1 MVDTLHNKKYL
12 LITGASSGIGRNIS
26 INLSDQ
32 YNLILNGTNEYNL
45 QETKRMC
52 NNANNHFIWN
62 FDLSKCEFIENEL
75 SEYLSTNK
83 ISVGWFVHSAG
94 HMKLI
99 PLRILNLEEINKA
112 LYVNTISPTLI
123 IKTLMNKKVNKKCLK
138 NVVFISSNI
147 SDMGAKAMSIYGMS
161 KSGLD
166 GLMRCLSIELAPNI
180 RVNSVLPGALET
192 NMTKEMFENIEIKNK
207 MKESYPL
214 GIGEMNDVSNI
225 VDFLLS
231 DKSKWITGQ
240 KITVDGGRTINLSM
254 I

>member
-1 MVDTLHNKKYL
+1 
-12 LITGASSGIGRNIS
+12 
-26 INLSDQ
+26 
-32 YNLILNGTNEYNL
+32 
-45 QETKRMC
+45 
-52 NNANNHFIWN
+52 
-62 FDLSKCEFIENEL
+62 
-75 SEYLSTNK
+75 
-83 ISVGWFVHSAG
+83 
-94 HMKLI
+94 
-99 PLRILNLEEINKA
+99 
-112 LYVNTISPTLI
+112 
-123 IKTLMNKKVNKKCLK
+123 MNKKVNKNCLK